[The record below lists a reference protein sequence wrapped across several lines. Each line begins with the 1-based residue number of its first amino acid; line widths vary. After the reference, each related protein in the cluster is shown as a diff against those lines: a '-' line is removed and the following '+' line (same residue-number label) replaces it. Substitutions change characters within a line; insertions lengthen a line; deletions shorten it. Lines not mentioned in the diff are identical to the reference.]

1 MERLQNTTSR
11 LRRTF
16 TYDPDSDDDS
26 TPSVMDEQEQE
37 SFIQRMVT
45 HNQRRNAQ
53 FRQLLLAMPCI
64 ASIPYTIG
72 LFTPQTFFVSFL
84 ALSSLLSTAYLL
96 YYLPLTKTGIKA
108 LDNIEGGWGG
118 IVLLLTRRGQKKRE
132 RREREEGWRPR
143 GIRNKS
149 RRGRRSDDSSTDE
162 ETREGIRRE
171 ERRREEERARVRANF
186 PLEVDMDTSSPL
198 LQHLPVMNL
207 VLSVVVAVAGWLN
220 HKWLVGY
227 YQDAVWR
234 LAGLGNL
241 PAVINGVVIV
251 AKMMMAGVDPERELS
266 KLRYGYKGA

>member
-1 MERLQNTTSR
+1 MERLQSTTTR

-16 TYDPDSDDDS
+16 TYDPDSDEDS

-45 HNQRRNAQ
+45 HNARRNAQ
-53 FRQLLLAMPCI
+53 FRQLLLAMPAI

-84 ALSSLLSTAYLL
+84 ALSSLAATAYLL
-96 YYLPLTKTGIKA
+96 YFLPLTKTGIST

-118 IVLLLTRRGQKKRE
+118 IVLLWTRRGQPRRVKRE
-132 RREREEGWRPR
+132 RRDPREGWKRR
-143 GIRNKS
+143 RKE
-149 RRGRRSDDSSTDE
+149 RRGRGSSEESTDE
-162 ETREGIRRE
+162 EERVRVRVEEE
-171 ERRREEERARVRANF
+171 ERRRIRARL
-186 PLEVDMDTSSPL
+186 PIEMDMDVSSPL

-220 HKWLVGY
+220 HRWLVGY

-241 PAVINGVVIV
+241 PLVINGVVIV
-251 AKMMMAGVDPERELS
+251 AKMMMAGVDPEKELN